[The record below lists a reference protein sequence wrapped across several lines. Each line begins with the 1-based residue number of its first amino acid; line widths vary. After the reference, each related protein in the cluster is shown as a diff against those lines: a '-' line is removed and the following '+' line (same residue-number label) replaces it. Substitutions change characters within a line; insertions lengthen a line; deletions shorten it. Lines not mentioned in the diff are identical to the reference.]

1 LRRFTD
7 FTILIQERLV
17 NNSHD
22 ALKSYSRYANS
33 MLILSE
39 FKFADTYDFL
49 LRSDLD
55 CFIAPGKNMLIKK
68 SNKLY
73 MKAAWPEK

>member
-1 LRRFTD
+1 
-7 FTILIQERLV
+7 
-17 NNSHD
+17 
-22 ALKSYSRYANS
+22 